1 MMAQIQPLHPVVDGD
16 ARVPAERPG
25 RPVSSIVRCE
35 LCGAA
40 LPEPS
45 LRFELV
51 SPRRRSTP
59 IVACH
64 TCRNAALGEGYR
76 PVS

>member
-1 MMAQIQPLHPVVDGD
+1 MGQIQPLHPVVQDDTFIGG
-16 ARVPAERPG
+16 EYPG
-25 RPVSSIVRCE
+25 RPVASIVRCE
-35 LCGAA
+35 LCGAQ

-45 LRFELV
+45 QRHQLV
-51 SPRRRSTP
+51 SPRRRATL
-59 IVACH
+59 ITTCH

>member
-1 MMAQIQPLHPVVDGD
+1 MGQIQPLHPVVQDDTVIGG
-16 ARVPAERPG
+16 EYPG
-25 RPVSSIVRCE
+25 RPVASIVRCE
-35 LCGAA
+35 LCGVQ

-45 LRFELV
+45 QRYQRV
-51 SPRRRSTP
+51 SPRRRATP
-59 IVACH
+59 ITACH

>member
-1 MMAQIQPLHPVVDGD
+1 MGQIQPLHPVVDGD
-16 ARVPAERPG
+16 ARVIVDHPG
-25 RPVSSIVRCE
+25 RPLSSIVRCE

-51 SPRRRSTP
+51 SPRPRSTA

>member
-1 MMAQIQPLHPVVDGD
+1 MGQIQPIQPIIDGEARVVVDH
-16 ARVPAERPG
+16 PG
-25 RPVSSIVRCE
+25 RPISSIVRCE
-35 LCGAA
+35 LCGAQ

-59 IVACH
+59 VVACH
-64 TCRNAALGEGYR
+64 TCRSAALGEGYR

>member
-1 MMAQIQPLHPVVDGD
+1 MGQIQPIQPIIDGEARVVVDH
-16 ARVPAERPG
+16 PG
-25 RPVSSIVRCE
+25 RPISSIVRCE
-35 LCGAA
+35 LCGAQ

-51 SPRRRSTP
+51 SPRRRSSP
-59 IVACH
+59 VVACH
-64 TCRNAALGEGYR
+64 TCRSAALGEGYR

>member
-1 MMAQIQPLHPVVDGD
+1 MGQIQRMHPVVDGE
-16 ARVPAERPG
+16 ARVVVDHPA

-35 LCGAA
+35 LCGAQ

-45 LRFELV
+45 LRFALV

-76 PVS
+76 PAS

>member
-1 MMAQIQPLHPVVDGD
+1 MGQVQPLHHAVQDDTMIGAEHPGSPV
-16 ARVPAERPG
+16 A
-25 RPVSSIVRCE
+25 SIVRCE
-35 LCGAA
+35 LCGVQ
-40 LPEPS
+40 LPEPTQ
-45 LRFELV
+45 RYELV

-64 TCRNAALGEGYR
+64 VCRNAALGEGYR

>member
-1 MMAQIQPLHPVVDGD
+1 VAKIQPLHKAVDG
-16 ARVPAERPG
+16 VAEQTDEA
-25 RPVSSIVRCE
+25 VSPIASIVRCE
-35 LCGAA
+35 LCGTP

-51 SPRRRSTP
+51 SPRRRASRV
-59 IVACH
+59 VACH
-64 TCRNAALGEGYR
+64 TCRSAALGEGYR

>member
-1 MMAQIQPLHPVVDGD
+1 MGQIQPIQPIIDGEARVVVDH
-16 ARVPAERPG
+16 PG
-25 RPVSSIVRCE
+25 RPISSIVRCE
-35 LCGAA
+35 LCGAQ

-59 IVACH
+59 VVACH
-64 TCRNAALGEGYR
+64 TGRSAALGEGYR

>member
-1 MMAQIQPLHPVVDGD
+1 MARVHPLHPVVQDDMVIGGEYPD
-16 ARVPAERPG
+16 HAVA
-25 RPVSSIVRCE
+25 SIVRCE
-35 LCGAA
+35 LCGVQ

-45 LRFELV
+45 QRYLLV
-51 SPRRRSTP
+51 SPRRRVTP

>member
-1 MMAQIQPLHPVVDGD
+1 MGQIQPMHPVVDGE
-16 ARVPAERPG
+16 ARVIVDQPG
-25 RPVSSIVRCE
+25 RPISSIVRCE
-35 LCGAA
+35 LCGVQ

-45 LRFELV
+45 LRFALV
-51 SPRRRSTP
+51 SPRRRSAP

-76 PVS
+76 PAS

>member
-1 MMAQIQPLHPVVDGD
+1 MGQIQPMHPVVDGE
-16 ARVPAERPG
+16 ARVVVDHPARPI
-25 RPVSSIVRCE
+25 SSIVRCE
-35 LCGAA
+35 LCGVQ

-45 LRFELV
+45 LRFTLV

-59 IVACH
+59 LITCH

-76 PVS
+76 PAS

>member
-1 MMAQIQPLHPVVDGD
+1 MGQIQRMHPVVDGE
-16 ARVPAERPG
+16 ARVVVDHPARPI
-25 RPVSSIVRCE
+25 SSIVRCE
-35 LCGAA
+35 LCGAQ

-51 SPRRRSTP
+51 SPRRRATP

-76 PVS
+76 PAS

>member
-1 MMAQIQPLHPVVDGD
+1 MGQIQPMHPVVDGE
-16 ARVPAERPG
+16 ARVVVDQPARPI
-25 RPVSSIVRCE
+25 SSIVRCE
-35 LCGAA
+35 LCGAQ

-45 LRFELV
+45 LRFALV

-76 PVS
+76 PAS

>member
-1 MMAQIQPLHPVVDGD
+1 MIVVDHP
-16 ARVPAERPG
+16 ARPI
-25 RPVSSIVRCE
+25 SSIVRCE
-35 LCGAA
+35 LCGAQ

-51 SPRRRSTP
+51 SPRRRATP

-76 PVS
+76 PAS